1 MKASVLVLILSGV
14 IVMMGNAPPA
24 GTIFKTSNG
33 NIKISSDAPLEI
45 IKASSS
51 ELKGAIDA
59 DKRTF
64 AFTINNNS
72 IKGFNS
78 PLQQEHF
85 YENYIEAKKYPVST
99 FEGKIIEQVDFSKNA
114 EYTVRAKGILTIHGV
129 ARERIIKSTLRVQG
143 NTITVKSAFTILLSE
158 HNITI
163 PKIVYQKI
171 AEEIKIE
178 VDAEFNAIGT
188 STK

>member
-1 MKASVLVLILSGV
+1 MKIQVLCSLLFASI
-14 IVMMGNAPPA
+14 
-24 GTIFKTSNG
+24 IFTGINFPESHIYKCRKGAIS
-33 NIKISSDAPLEI
+33 ISSDAPLEI
-45 IKASSS
+45 IKASSQ
-51 ELKGAIDA
+51 ELKGIIDA

-64 AFTINNNS
+64 AFSIKNRS

-99 FEGKIIEQVDFSKNA
+99 FEGKIIEQLDFSKDGD
-114 EYTVRAKGILTIHGV
+114 YTVRAKGILNIHGV
-129 ARERIIKSTLRVQG
+129 SQERIIKSTLRIHNGIFFV
-143 NTITVKSAFTILLSE
+143 SAHFMVMLSE

-171 AEEIKIE
+171 AEEITIDVE
-178 VDAEFNAIGT
+178 AEFAEPQSI
-188 STK
+188 K